1 MFQGDRASAQHR
13 RAGHSMKP
21 AQMEALEAAV
31 SEKICAHVPVTVQVR
46 SGGLLD
52 NAGGPIR
59 IIDIKGVDANVLWDQ
74 PHLQVIK
81 LLATDEGKKNKII
94 LLFLVGNQV
103 LKYAE
108 KSYSRER
115 SLVSLLKKEVDN
127 KFMSIIANEI
137 GTEETL
143 VFLTVGEEKR
153 PGGSCCVLE
162 MLQGKGVGK
171 N

>member
-74 PHLQVIK
+74 PHLQVTLKLNTVIK

-115 SLVSLLKKEVDN
+115 SLVSLLN
-127 KFMSIIANEI
+127 
-137 GTEETL
+137 
-143 VFLTVGEEKR
+143 
-153 PGGSCCVLE
+153 VLE